1 MLPCLSGSQQQS
13 GIWPALILSGWLTFI
28 AERLP
33 FRSEQEGAG
42 VRGAD
47 GREGGMMGGVSLVM
61 WPDYQHLVVNN
72 GGRLV

>member
-1 MLPCLSGSQQQS
+1 MLPCLSGSQQQR

-33 FRSEQEGAG
+33 LRSEKEGAG

-47 GREGGMMGGVSLVM
+47 GREGGMMGAEGVGKGDSA
-61 WPDYQHLVVNN
+61 W
-72 GGRLV
+72 